1 MRQNNFNFLR
11 FYFAFVVV
19 IGHIIVISEV
29 KDFQFLAPYFSTYTS
44 VTAFF
49 CISGFLITQSYFNS
63 TSVRSY
69 FRKRAARLL
78 PAYVLVIVLSAI
90 FLSLLSQYSISEY
103 FKNPQLLK
111 YVLANLSFL
120 NFIEPNLPGVFL
132 QKGLSPD
139 VNGALWTLKVEVCFY
154 LIVPA
159 LLLLAERIKRKYLL
173 FIGLYLLSIIYKNSL
188 EYISQVNQNNTYAML
203 AHQLP
208 GFISYFVCGIALFY
222 YQSTFQKYKI
232 RFLISGLVVYLLER
246 NLELE
251 ILTPLSLSLL
261 VFTVAFSI
269 KQLNSFGKYG
279 DISYGLYLFHC
290 PIIKAATYLGYF
302 QKYNPFFVALI
313 VILVVVGVSLAS
325 WHWVEK
331 GFLKRAHSSRLK
343 TIINT

>member
-11 FYFAFVVV
+11 FYFTFVVV
-19 IGHIIVISEV
+19 IGHIIIISGV

-103 FKNPQLLK
+103 FTNPLLLK

-159 LLLLAERIKRKYLL
+159 LLFLVQRMKRKYLF

-188 EYISQVNQNNTYAML
+188 EYISQASPNNTYAML

-208 GFISYFVCGIALFY
+208 GFISYFVCGVGLYY

-232 RFLISGLVVYLLER
+232 WLLIGGLVVYILER
-246 NLELE
+246 KLELE

-261 VFTVAFSI
+261 VFTAAFSI
-269 KQLNSFGKYG
+269 KQLNSFGKFG

-290 PIIKAATYLGYF
+290 PIIKAATYLGFF
-302 QKYNPFFVALI
+302 QKYNPFFVALM
-313 VILVVVGVSLAS
+313 VILVVVAISFAS

-331 GFLKRAHSSRLK
+331 GFLKRAHSARL
-343 TIINT
+343 TTV

>member
-1 MRQNNFNFLR
+1 MKHNNFNFLR

-19 IGHIIVISEV
+19 IGHIIIISGV

-78 PAYVLVIVLSAI
+78 PAYVLVIVLSAV
-90 FLSLLSQYSISEY
+90 FLSVLSQYSIPEY
-103 FKNPQLLK
+103 FTNPQLLK

-154 LIVPA
+154 LVIPA
-159 LLLLAERIKRKYLL
+159 LLFLVQRMKKKYLF
-173 FIGLYLLSIIYKNSL
+173 FIGLYLLSIIYKNLL
-188 EYISQVNQNNTYAML
+188 ENYSQVSQNDTYAML

-208 GFISYFVCGIALFY
+208 GFMSYFVCGIALYY
-222 YQSTFQKYKI
+222 YQSTFQKYK
-232 RFLISGLVVYLLER
+232 LWLLVGGLVVYLLER
-246 NLELE
+246 KLELE

-290 PIIKAATYLGYF
+290 PIIKAVAYLGFF
-302 QKYNPFFVALI
+302 QKYNPFVVALL
-313 VILVVVGVSLAS
+313 VILGIVAISFAS

-331 GFLKRAHSSRLK
+331 GFLKRAHLARL
-343 TIINT
+343 TTV